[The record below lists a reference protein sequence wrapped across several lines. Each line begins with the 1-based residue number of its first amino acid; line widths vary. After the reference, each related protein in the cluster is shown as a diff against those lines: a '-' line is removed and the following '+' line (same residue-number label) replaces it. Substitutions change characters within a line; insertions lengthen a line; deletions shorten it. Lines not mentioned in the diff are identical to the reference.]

1 MRRTRHSLA
10 FLTAAAFLVVSCS
23 AKLAEQPGL
32 TDTGL
37 FSRGQQYLAKKKYDD
52 AIEYYK
58 VLLEKFP
65 NSPLAPKAQLAL
77 ADAYM
82 GDGENVDAEVAY
94 DDFMRLYPANDNVPY
109 ALFQKGEILS
119 RQVSKPGRDQGK
131 TLEAIRTYKLIL
143 EKYPSGPH
151 AETAA
156 KRVGELRNRL
166 AEHEVYVVTHYLA
179 RRKADSA
186 EARARRA
193 LSDYA
198 DTTSVPTLMSLLAEA
213 LAREGKEE
221 EAAEVSKNLREKYLG
236 PGEKK
241 R

>member
-1 MRRTRHSLA
+1 MRRTRNSLV

-23 AKLAEQPGL
+23 AKLAEQSGL
-32 TDTGL
+32 TDTSL
-37 FSRGQQYLAKKKYDD
+37 FTRGQQNLAKKKHDD
-52 AIEYYK
+52 AIEHYE

-82 GDGENVDAEVAY
+82 GNKDNLESEVAY
-94 DDFMRLYPANDNVPY
+94 DDFIRLYPANDNVPY
-109 ALFQKGEILS
+109 ALFRKGELLS
-119 RQVSKPGRDQGK
+119 RQVSKPSRGQAK
-131 TLEAIRTYKLIL
+131 TLEAIRTYKLLL
-143 EKYPSGPH
+143 EKQPSGPY
-151 AETAA
+151 AEKAA
-156 KRVGELRNRL
+156 KRVRELRNRL

-179 RRKADSA
+179 RKKTDSA
-186 EARARRA
+186 EARAKRA

-213 LAREGKEE
+213 LAREGKKE
-221 EAAEVSKNLREKYLG
+221 EAAAVSKNLREKYLA

-241 R
+241 P

>member
-1 MRRTRHSLA
+1 
-10 FLTAAAFLVVSCS
+10 
-23 AKLAEQPGL
+23 
-32 TDTGL
+32 
-37 FSRGQQYLAKKKYDD
+37 
-52 AIEYYK
+52 
-58 VLLEKFP
+58 
-65 NSPLAPKAQLAL
+65 
-77 ADAYM
+77 
-82 GDGENVDAEVAY
+82 
-94 DDFMRLYPANDNVPY
+94 
-109 ALFQKGEILS
+109 
-119 RQVSKPGRDQGK
+119 
-131 TLEAIRTYKLIL
+131 
-143 EKYPSGPH
+143 
-151 AETAA
+151 
-156 KRVGELRNRL
+156 VGELRNRL